1 MTELTK
7 FIRGYKMLKV
17 FLVED
22 ETVIREGLRDHIP
35 WDQYGYRL
43 VGEASDGEMALPLIR
58 KTRPDLIIT
67 DIKMP
72 FMDGLSLSRMVKEEF
87 PKTKIV
93 ILSGYDDFEYA
104 RRAITI
110 GVDQYIL
117 KPVTRASIRTVLQ
130 EIREKIEREQKQE
143 DYQTKLADEMR
154 EYEQFSMRHFFEK
167 MLEGELSVTEIY
179 DEAAKKSLDLSASG
193 YNLIFLYMQEKKG
206 LPESNVNHF
215 VQTQEEILHYFLRFP
230 QYILFRW
237 NIDGYG
243 ILVKGDW
250 SRIEEETGQALEQI
264 RMVCEADNGDYDWY
278 AAVSDPVERLSLLP
292 DCYDRVRQ
300 YSAYRFI
307 YPNQHFFTKETL
319 QNHIGGLDDTQISEV
334 EYSKMAPEI
343 IQDFLAKGSRNEV
356 YDFVESYLQNI
367 IEAMNSAM
375 FRDYIV
381 LNIRFAILAF
391 VDSIGAEKKDFEE
404 RIGNYQ
410 ESVHIAREQVKDY
423 FAQMLLAAMAIRD
436 EQTSSQSGR
445 TLKNAMDYID
455 AHYTD
460 ESITLGSV
468 ACEVQVSANYLS
480 SVFSQNM
487 KQTFTEYITDKRM
500 DKAKKLLRSTDLATA
515 EIAAQVGYKDPH
527 YFSFVFKKTLGTSPR
542 EYRSGRGV

>member
-1 MTELTK
+1 
-7 FIRGYKMLKV
+7 MLKV

-35 WDQYGYRL
+35 WDQYGYRFA
-43 VGEASDGEMALPLIR
+43 GEASDGEMALPLIR
-58 KTRPDLIIT
+58 KNRPDLIIT

-72 FMDGLSLSRMVKEEF
+72 FMDGLTLSRMVKEEF

-130 EIREKIEREQKQE
+130 EIREKIEAEQQQE

-167 MLEGELSVTEIY
+167 MLEGEMSVAEIY

-193 YNLIFLYMQEKKG
+193 YNLIFLYMQENKKG
-206 LPESNVNHF
+206 MPESDVNRF
-215 VQTQEEILHYFLRFP
+215 VQIQEEILHYFLRFP

-237 NIDGYG
+237 STNCYG
-243 ILVKGDW
+243 ILIRDDW
-250 SRIEEETGQALEQI
+250 EKIQEDTDLAIEQI
-264 RMVCEADNGDYDWY
+264 RMVCDRDSSDFEWY
-278 AAVSDPVERLSLLP
+278 VAVSDPVERLSLLP
-292 DCYDRVRQ
+292 DCYDGIRR

-307 YPNQHFFTKETL
+307 YPRQHYFTKQTV
-319 QNHIGGLDDTQISEV
+319 QNAVSTLDDTQIAGV
-334 EYSKMAPEI
+334 EYSQLSPEI
-343 IQDFLAKGSRNEV
+343 IQDFLAKGSSMEV
-356 YDFVESYLQNI
+356 YSFVDSYLEKI
-367 IEAMNSAM
+367 MEAMNSTM
-375 FRDYIV
+375 FRNYVI
-381 LNIRFAILAF
+381 LNIRFAILAYL
-391 VDSIGAEKKDFEE
+391 DKIGATKEDFYD
-404 RIGNYQ
+404 RIGTNQ
-410 ESVHIAREQVKDY
+410 DNVNISRVEVKDY
-423 FAQMLLAAMAIRD
+423 FAQMLLAAFDIRD
-436 EQTSSQSGR
+436 EQTSGQSGR

-455 AHYTD
+455 SHYAD

-487 KQTFTEYITDKRM
+487 KQTFTEYVTDKRM
-500 DKAKKLLRSTDLATA
+500 DKAKMLLRSTDLAAA
-515 EIAAQVGYKDPH
+515 EIAAQIGYKDPH
-527 YFSFVFKKTLGTSPR
+527 YFSFVFKKTQGVSPR
-542 EYRSGRGV
+542 EYRSGKGM

>member
-1 MTELTK
+1 
-7 FIRGYKMLKV
+7 
-17 FLVED
+17 
-22 ETVIREGLRDHIP
+22 
-35 WDQYGYRL
+35 
-43 VGEASDGEMALPLIR
+43 
-58 KTRPDLIIT
+58 
-67 DIKMP
+67 
-72 FMDGLSLSRMVKEEF
+72 
-87 PKTKIV
+87 
-93 ILSGYDDFEYA
+93 
-104 RRAITI
+104 
-110 GVDQYIL
+110 
-117 KPVTRASIRTVLQ
+117 
-130 EIREKIEREQKQE
+130 
-143 DYQTKLADEMR
+143 
-154 EYEQFSMRHFFEK
+154 
-167 MLEGELSVTEIY
+167 
-179 DEAAKKSLDLSASG
+179 
-193 YNLIFLYMQEKKG
+193 
-206 LPESNVNHF
+206 
-215 VQTQEEILHYFLRFP
+215 
-230 QYILFRW
+230 
-237 NIDGYG
+237 
-243 ILVKGDW
+243 
-250 SRIEEETGQALEQI
+250 
-264 RMVCEADNGDYDWY
+264 MVCEADNGDYDWY

-319 QNHIGGLDDTQISEV
+319 QNHIGGIDDTQISEV

-423 FAQMLLAAMAIRD
+423 FAQMLFAAMAIRD